1 MGPLIPIAMELANFV
16 PSIIKLLTGSDK
28 AGEVAEAVVGVA
40 QAATGTAN
48 GPDAL
53 AKLKADPT
61 AVMNFQA
68 SMADKML
75 EFERIYLA
83 DTQDARKRDVE
94 LQKDGKQNWRAN
106 ALVGGAVSLVVFC
119 LAVVVWRSGMD
130 EFAKGMLTLICGRAL
145 GWVEQVFS
153 FEFGTTRAN
162 KVKDD
167 TIKNLSK

>member
-1 MGPLIPIAMELANFV
+1 MGPLIPIAMELAQFV
-16 PSIIKLLTGSDK
+16 PGIIKLLTGSDK
-28 AGEVAEAVVGVA
+28 AGEVAQAVVGVA
-40 QAATGTAN
+40 QAATGTAS
-48 GPDAL
+48 GADAL
-53 AKLKADPT
+53 AKLRADPT

-94 LQKDGKQNWRAN
+94 LQKDGRQNWRAN
-106 ALVGGAVSLVVFC
+106 ALVAGAVALVVFC
-119 LAVVVWRSGMD
+119 LVVVVWSSGMD
-130 EFAKGMLTLICGRAL
+130 EFAKGTLTLICGRAL